1 MMMVSY
7 LSDYTKDTIDTLRA
21 AFVENPKFSIK
32 EVSRRSEEIVG
43 QQIQYDNLRLIARN
57 DEEGNWHVLKR
68 AYQASGSN
76 ADINHE
82 VDHIRRLMYRE
93 LALTGEEG
101 LLIIGNYDQ
110 EEVRDALG
118 GIPGVEIKEFG
129 SRRVDHNLVNSYMN
143 ILSKSNMELNVQGT
157 SAKTPREQVLD
168 IVEESLQSD

>member
-7 LSDYTKDTIDTLRA
+7 SSDYTKDTIDTLRA
-21 AFVENPKFSIK
+21 TFIENPKLGIK
-32 EVSRRSEEIVG
+32 EVARRSEEIVG
-43 QQIQYDNLRLIARN
+43 QKIQYDNLRHIARN

-68 AYQASGSN
+68 AHQASGKD

-110 EEVRDALG
+110 EEVRAALG
-118 GIPGVEIKEFG
+118 GIAGIEIKEFG
-129 SRRVDHNLVNSYMN
+129 SRRIDHNLVNAYMN

-168 IVEESLQSD
+168 LIEESLQND